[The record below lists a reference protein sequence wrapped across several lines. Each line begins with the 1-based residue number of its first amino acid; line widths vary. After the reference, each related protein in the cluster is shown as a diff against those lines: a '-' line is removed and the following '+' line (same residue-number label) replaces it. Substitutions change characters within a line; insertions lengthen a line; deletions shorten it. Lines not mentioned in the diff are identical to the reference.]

1 MTRLVV
7 MGTLCSHSVMRSV
20 HSLAMRFLHT
30 IPPYS
35 PLNQKR
41 YVCRV
46 DLAGGERSEM
56 DHGAIAAADFVIA
69 AV

>member
-1 MTRLVV
+1 MPIA
-7 MGTLCSHSVMRSV
+7 HAMRAV
-20 HSLAMRFLHT
+20 HTMRFLHT

-41 YVCRV
+41 YVGRV